1 MNINNSF
8 SSWKEIIAGV
18 PQGFILEP
26 LVFNIFIND
35 IFLLE
40 NKALGNYADDNVLH
54 AFESNVDEIKTH
66 FSEDLIKISE

>member
-1 MNINNSF
+1 MNINSSF

-35 IFLLE
+35 VFLLE
-40 NKALGNYADDNVLH
+40 NKALGNYADDNVLY

>member
-1 MNINNSF
+1 MNINSSF

-40 NKALGNYADDNVLH
+40 KKALGNYADDNVLC